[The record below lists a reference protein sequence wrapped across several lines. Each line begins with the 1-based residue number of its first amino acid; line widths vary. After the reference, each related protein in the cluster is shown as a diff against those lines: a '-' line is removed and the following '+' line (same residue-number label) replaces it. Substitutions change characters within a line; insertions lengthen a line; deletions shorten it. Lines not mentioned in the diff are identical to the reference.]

1 MLNYFLENNHLIR
14 EYQIGF
20 RKSKSTTDASV
31 KLSNEIE
38 KSLVI
43 KEVMVTFFLDIEK
56 AYDSVERRFI
66 TSIGEQWNQWEDV
79 QLHFLSKRTL
89 RVTVG
94 DGISEEYMVEWY
106 SQYCLI

>member
-56 AYDSVERRFI
+56 AYDTAWREGLLR
-66 TSIGEQWNQWEDV
+66 
-79 QLHFLSKRTL
+79 QLENN
-89 RVTVG
+89 
-94 DGISEEYMVEWY
+94 GINGKMFNYIF
-106 SQYCLI
+106 SQNAP